1 MTSQE
6 GTAYMTKLR
15 DMPVWIQVCNLS
27 LYVLKIMM
35 KMMVIFTDIIIF
47 KVITL
52 SGSLNAYIVPQ

>member
-15 DMPVWIQVCNLS
+15 DMPVCNLS

>member
-35 KMMVIFTDIIIF
+35 KMMVIFIDIIIF
-47 KVITL
+47 SHHP